1 MGFKYLAIHCRLPRQ
16 DLWRTCILEKP
27 ERPNSEAIL
36 RVKSLRILP
45 EPDVLSPRV
54 VMPL

>member
-16 DLWRTCILEKP
+16 DLWRTRILEKP

-36 RVKSLRILP
+36 RVESLRILP
-45 EPDVLSPRV
+45 EPDLLSPRV